1 MAGRGV
7 EGRHAVT
14 DGRWE
19 RVAGL
24 FEQAVA
30 LPVEE
35 RSRFLARACG
45 DDVALLASVQELL
58 AADASAPAVLDATP
72 EQMAAAFATATLPA
86 AEGWRVGPYLLRREL
101 GRGGMGVVYLAER
114 EDLRNTVAVK
124 LLQRGPASA
133 VHGAWFRRE
142 QAVHAQ
148 LEHPH
153 IARLLDAG
161 VADDG
166 TPWLVMEYVEGSAI
180 DRHCDDHRLSV
191 PQRLAMFE
199 KVADAV
205 AYAHRNLVVHRD
217 IKPSNIL
224 VTATGEP
231 KLVDFGI
238 AKMLS
243 PEAGPQGSLAHT
255 AGSVLTLAYAS
266 PEQLKGGH
274 LTTATDVYQL
284 GLLLHELLTGLPA
297 CDLQGRPLDPIA
309 RLRDHDPA
317 RPSALI
323 TQTVVARGDD
333 QGGLPPAARAALRR
347 TTPERLRRM
356 LEGDL
361 DTITLK
367 AIRSDPRDRYATAQ
381 ELADDIRR
389 HRDGLP
395 VLARPG
401 SLGYR
406 LGKLVRRHRITAT
419 LLATLVIVGIAA
431 AVTLGIQSRRVARE
445 RDRADQFSHLLEGL
459 IYGADPL
466 GIADSQSARTVLDR
480 TARQARAGVAA
491 EPEVWG
497 RLLVVVGRTY
507 QNMGH
512 LEEAIAVQQEALAA
526 LGRSSGNG
534 SPLMIEALR
543 SLGLSL
549 VRRGDLDAGVA
560 RLEEAVARSRRAGAG
575 SRAQLGKS
583 LGDLATALG
592 FMGGLDSAAA
602 LYRGALAVLA
612 GLPDSG
618 GGDFDRLRV
627 EFGNLLLQGSQ
638 LAEAEDLI
646 GGAVARLTAQVGPE
660 GGATLHAKTELADVY
675 LKRGKLTPAERLAT
689 EVLEVRRRINREPH
703 DHLARALLQH
713 GRSAAENRRLAEA
726 ERSMREA
733 IAVWSR
739 LNGSKSFAV
748 AYAQV
753 QLAEVIK
760 RAGRAAEA
768 LVLEQNSLAQYI
780 ELSGPRSPGAV
791 YTTARLAHSEHLL
804 GQLDSSERRFR
815 EVLPLLD
822 STPSG
827 QGRLVRPLTDFADLL
842 ATRGKCVEAEPHLR
856 RAMAIAD
863 QGWGIAH
870 PVSLRPRRL
879 LGTCLGRARQYPAA
893 EEILLAAYRLAG
905 DAGEYA
911 PRQQAEMAGA
921 LAGLYEAWGRSE
933 VAARYRAESRRR
945 IAVSH

>member
-1 MAGRGV
+1 MN
-7 EGRHAVT
+7 
-14 DGRWE
+14 DSRWE

-30 LPVEE
+30 LPAAE
-35 RSRFLARACG
+35 RARFLAMACG
-45 DDVALLASVQELL
+45 DDAVLRARVMELL
-58 AADASAPAVLDATP
+58 TADAHAPALLDATP
-72 EQMAAAFATATLPA
+72 EQVADALAASALPA

-114 EDLRNTVAVK
+114 EDLRSTVAVK

-148 LEHPH
+148 LEHPY

-180 DRHCDDHRLSV
+180 DRHCDERKLTVAD
-191 PQRLAMFE
+191 RLALFE
-199 KVADAV
+199 KVAEAV

-224 VTATGEP
+224 MTAAGEP

-243 PEAGPQGSLAHT
+243 PEAGNVGPHTHT
-255 AGSVLTLAYAS
+255 AGAVLTLAYAS

-274 LTTATDVYQL
+274 VTTATDVYQL

-297 CDLQGRPLDPIA
+297 CDLHRRPLDPMA
-309 RLRDHDPA
+309 RLRDHEPA
-317 RPSALI
+317 RPSALA
-323 TQTVVARGDD
+323 TQSVAAGGDHPA
-333 QGGLPPAARAALRR
+333 GHSPAARAALRR
-347 TTPERLRRM
+347 TTPERLRRT

-367 AIRSDPRDRYATAQ
+367 AIRPEPQDRYATAQ
-381 ELADDIRR
+381 ELAEDIRR
-389 HRDGLP
+389 YRDGRP

-406 LGKLVRRHRITAT
+406 LGKLVRRHRITAA
-419 LLATLVIVGIAA
+419 LLATLLVVGIAA
-431 AVTLGIQSRRVARE
+431 AITFGIQSRQVARE

-466 GIADSQSARTVLDR
+466 GIGDSQTARTVLDR

-512 LEEAIAVQQEALAA
+512 LNEAIAAQQEALSA
-526 LGRSSGNG
+526 LRRAGEDG
-534 SPLMIEALR
+534 SPLMTEALR

-549 VRRGDLDAGVA
+549 FRNGDLEGGVA
-560 RLEEAVARSRRAGAG
+560 RLEEAVARSRNAGDG
-575 SRAQLGKS
+575 GRAQLGKS
-583 LGDLATALG
+583 LGDLATARG
-592 FMGGLDSAAA
+592 FMGELDSAAV
-602 LYRGALAVLA
+602 LYRGALGMLA
-612 GLPDSG
+612 SLPDSG

-627 EFGNLLLQGSQ
+627 ELGNLLLQGSQ
-638 LAEAEDLI
+638 LAEAEELI
-646 GGAVARLTAQVGPE
+646 SGAVTRLTAHEGPE

-675 LKRGKLTPAERLAT
+675 LKRGKLTSAERLAA
-689 EVLEVRRRINREPH
+689 EVLEVRRRLNRGPH

-713 GRSAAENRRLAEA
+713 GRSMAEGGRMAEA
-726 ERSMREA
+726 EHSVREA
-733 IAVWSR
+733 VAVWTQ
-739 LNGSKSFAV
+739 LNGPKSFTV
-748 AYAQV
+748 AYGQV
-753 QLAEVIK
+753 QLADVLK
-760 RAGRAAEA
+760 RAGKPAEA
-768 LVLEQNSLAQYI
+768 LALEQNSLKQYA
-780 ELSGPRSPGAV
+780 ELSGPQGTGAV
-791 YTTARLAHSEHLL
+791 YTSTRLAHSEHLL
-804 GQLDSSERRFR
+804 GRLVTSERHFR

-842 ATRGKCVEAEPHLR
+842 AALGKCAEAEAHLR
-856 RAMAIAD
+856 RAMAIAEP
-863 QGWGIAH
+863 GWGASH

-879 LGTCLGRARQYPAA
+879 LGTCLGRTRRYQAA
-893 EEILLAAYRLAG
+893 EEVLLAAYRQAH

-911 PRQQAEMAGA
+911 PRLRTEVATA
-921 LAGLYEAWGRSE
+921 LVELYERWGKGE
-933 VAARYRAESRRR
+933 LTERYRAERR
-945 IAVSH
+945 